1 MTKETTD
8 LGPIAQGFLNH
19 LTTGLELFDLDFNKF
34 DPFFAVHQ
42 DYGKGIIFNQVQIKG
57 RGKYKFKRGENKNLF
72 LISIDEKSIRWPA
85 VKNSGSFPIGYG
97 KKDNNPQEAALL
109 VLSAIVRKMPIY
121 PLPLCETCSKTKA
134 QEIVDG
140 VVEISVE
147 ELQAKNND

>member
-1 MTKETTD
+1 MKKRNNKKKTKQSSFTK
-8 LGPIAQGFLNH
+8 LS
-19 LTTGLELFDLDFNKF
+19 
-34 DPFFAVHQ
+34 
-42 DYGKGIIFNQVQIKG
+42 IFQNQ
-57 RGKYKFKRGENKNLF
+57 KYKFKKGENKNLF

-85 VKNSGSFPIGYG
+85 VKNSGSFPIGHG
-97 KKDNNPQEAALL
+97 KQDNNPQEAALL